1 VSARALSLSRGA
13 LTVSARA
20 LSLSRGALI
29 VSAAALSVS
38 RGALIV
44 SARALNLSGCR
55 LTVSARALSLSAAPH
70 RGSLE
75 ALGRPAAYGEPPHQG
90 RRCLPLHDLRHSQ
103 CAPVTS
109 FDWTRG
115 RATQLHNA
123 LESSSGIQSHHA

>member
-1 VSARALSLSRGA
+1 M
-13 LTVSARA
+13 SARA

-55 LTVSARALSLSAAPH
+55 LTVSARALSLSAAPDSPACCPTRSRITLFVVHH

-75 ALGRPAAYGEPPHQG
+75 ALGRPAAYGEPPIRAG
-90 RRCLPLHDLRHSQ
+90 GAFRCM
-103 CAPVTS
+103 T
-109 FDWTRG
+109 
-115 RATQLHNA
+115 
-123 LESSSGIQSHHA
+123 SGIPSARR